1 MTIFNSTRNSEYEA
15 RTLKVSTVDGMT
27 NICIKRSKDALGLT
41 LDAGTVPEIAIEAI
55 KASGVKPRKYGSL
68 THGTPEHLA
77 SITADLE
84 SYIEHRDAAAERAA
98 REAERLAKVAAEEAA
113 AEAADRAE
121 LAALA
126 RTIYETHIG
135 PGAVLFFPW
144 TELRQDKQSHWISTA
159 RAAREACAELSKP

>member
-1 MTIFNSTRNSEYEA
+1 MTIFNSTRNGEYEA

-27 NICIKRSKDALGLT
+27 NLCIKRSKDALGLT

-84 SYIEHRDAAAERAA
+84 SYIESRDARLEREA

-121 LAALA
+121 LEKLA
-126 RTIYETHIG
+126 RVIYNASLGMPHAYFSPWETIRESEK
-135 PGAVLFFPW
+135 P
-144 TELRQDKQSHWISTA
+144 RWIE
-159 RAAREACAELSKP
+159 AARVIRNAVKK